1 MNENARTTR
10 LQGADTSVVN
20 PIRLDNAYDALV
32 KLGLDV
38 AYSQGYDKSK
48 DNINSTLVNEAISSA
63 KDAAVTETGNKE
75 YWHSKDYENSF
86 SDKEG
91 KNSIELK
98 DTITAKLPPETIEGT
113 EQSLTAAEKKE
124 LTFRSNA
131 VFGDFIR
138 VELDGKTID
147 EKNYTAE
154 EGSTVVTLK
163 SDYVVTLSAGEHTIG
178 VVSTSDTAAATFSV
192 NAKAVVDNDTKSSQ
206 TGDNSHMAL
215 RIALLLVSGGALIG
229 TTVIS
234 KKRKRSAR

>member
-1 MNENARTTR
+1 MKENAKTTR
-10 LQGADTSVVN
+10 LQGAGTSVVN
-20 PIRLDNAYDALV
+20 PIKLDNAYDALV

-63 KDAAVTETGNKE
+63 KDAAVTEAGNKE
-75 YWHSKDYENSF
+75 YWHCKDCENNF

>member
-38 AYSQGYDKSK
+38 AYSQGYDKSE
-48 DNINSTLVNEAISSA
+48 DTINSTLVNEAISNA
-63 KDAAVTETGNKE
+63 KDATVTETGNKE
-75 YWHSKDYENSF
+75 YWHCKDCENNF

-147 EKNYTAE
+147 ENNYTAE

>member
-10 LQGADTSVVN
+10 LQGAGTSVVN

-38 AYSQGYDKSK
+38 AYSQGYDKSE
-48 DNINSTLVNEAISSA
+48 DTINSTLVNEAISNA
-63 KDAAVTETGNKE
+63 KDATVTETGNKE
-75 YWHSKDYENSF
+75 YWHCKDCENNF

-178 VVSTSDTAAATFSV
+178 VVSTSDTATATFSV

>member
-1 MNENARTTR
+1 MKENARTTR

-75 YWHSKDYENSF
+75 YWHCKDCENNF

-178 VVSTSDTAAATFSV
+178 VVSTSDTATATFSV

-215 RIALLLVSGGALIG
+215 WIAVLFVSGGALIVTG
-229 TTVIS
+229 IYS
-234 KKRKRSAR
+234 RKKKHSEN

>member
-1 MNENARTTR
+1 MKENAKTTR

-20 PIRLDNAYDALV
+20 PIKLYNAYDALV

-48 DNINSTLVNEAISSA
+48 DNINGTLVNEAISNA

-75 YWHSKDYENSF
+75 YWHCKDCENSF

>member
-10 LQGADTSVVN
+10 LQGAGTSVVN

-98 DTITAKLPPETIEGT
+98 DTIAAKLPPEIIEGT
-113 EQSLTAAEKKE
+113 EQSLP
-124 LTFRSNA
+124 FRSNA

-138 VELDGKTID
+138 FELDGKTID

-206 TGDNSHMAL
+206 TGDSSHMAL

>member
-48 DNINSTLVNEAISSA
+48 DNINSTLVNEAISNA
-63 KDAAVTETGNKE
+63 KDATVTETGNKE
-75 YWHSKDYENSF
+75 YWHCKDCENNF

>member
-1 MNENARTTR
+1 MKENAKTTR

-20 PIRLDNAYDALV
+20 PIKLYNAYDALV
-32 KLGLDV
+32 KLGLDA

-48 DNINSTLVNEAISSA
+48 DNINGTLVNEAISNA

-75 YWHSKDYENSF
+75 YWHSKDYENNF